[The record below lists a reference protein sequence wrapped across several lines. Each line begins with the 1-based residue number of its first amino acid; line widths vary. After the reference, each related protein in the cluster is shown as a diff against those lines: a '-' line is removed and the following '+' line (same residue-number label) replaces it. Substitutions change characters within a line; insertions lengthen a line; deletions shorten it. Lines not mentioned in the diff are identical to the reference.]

1 MAEIIQKDGTWA
13 FDGSTL
19 RIVPGSDKSVGLL
32 RRTLGETAVP
42 LEALAGIAYE
52 PGRRSGRLR
61 LRLRDGA
68 CPLIQVTAGKL
79 PDGSDPYVLTVET
92 RTAAVA
98 EYMVDEVRTAL
109 LLDEVPEGPVD
120 RYLLPGP
127 ALPMTVG
134 AGDAT
139 VSFDGRTVRLEWTWH
154 TDDKKTAAGP
164 VSLDLDDLRAVHWQ
178 PARGLVD
185 GHLRF
190 VTTPNA
196 PRLAPGN
203 DPLAVELN
211 GFKKDPLMALLASAV
226 VARMPHPHAP
236 RRQLEPAAPAKAL
249 EAPAAAPAEDHDV
262 LLRRLREL
270 GELRQSGILTEEEFA
285 LAKQAVLKRL

>member
-13 FDGSTL
+13 FDGDTL

-42 LEALAGIAYE
+42 LGALAGIAYE

-68 CPLIQVTAGKL
+68 CPLTQVTAGKL
-79 PDGSDPYVLTVET
+79 PDGSDPYVLAVET

-98 EYMVDEVRTAL
+98 EYLVDEVRTAL
-109 LLDEVPEGPVD
+109 LLDGVPDGPVD
-120 RYLLPGP
+120 GYLLPGP

-134 AGDAT
+134 AGDGT
-139 VSFDGRTVRLEWTWH
+139 VSFDGRTIRLEWTWH

-164 VSLDLDDLRAVHWQ
+164 VSLDLEDVKAVHWQ

-185 GHLRF
+185 GYLRF

-196 PRLAPGN
+196 PRLAPGS

-236 RRQLEPAAPAKAL
+236 RRQLESAAPVGALEGPAAP
-249 EAPAAAPAEDHDV
+249 PAEDHDV

-270 GELRQSGILTEEEFA
+270 GELRQSGVLTEEEFA
-285 LAKQAVLKRL
+285 MAKRAVLKRL